1 MLQLSKAT
9 DGDGL
14 HDREAVGEAQWE
26 SGSIRVRF
34 QEVEVQEVEVTTLV
48 IGGACKREE
57 LLSTGGWTQLTLRTW
72 VSASPWPQS
81 FSYGE
86 GALGQHKG
94 TSTVMGTDSQTWV
107 PVLAQCWV
115 PRPTNRL

>member
-9 DGDGL
+9 DGGGL

-34 QEVEVQEVEVTTLV
+34 QEVEVTTLV

-94 TSTVMGTDSQTWV
+94 TSTVMGTNSQTWV